1 MSLANLFAREAGKVV
16 LAAHLVTLREGEIRY
31 CAGNEQALVL
41 NIQAQFPSALFGIS
55 RDKGLSNASHC

>member
-16 LAAHLVTLREGEIRY
+16 LAAHLVTLREEIRY

-41 NIQAQFPSALFGIS
+41 NIQARFPSALFGIS